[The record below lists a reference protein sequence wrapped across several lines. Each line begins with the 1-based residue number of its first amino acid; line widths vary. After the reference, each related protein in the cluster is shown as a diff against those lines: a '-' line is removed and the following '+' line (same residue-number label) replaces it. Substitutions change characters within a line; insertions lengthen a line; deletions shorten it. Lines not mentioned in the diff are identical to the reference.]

1 MSINFCA
8 REKISWYIHVASAQT
23 VKFVKGFSLESFHKT
38 AKPLPNILA
47 PLCQMVRQNYKE
59 KL

>member
-1 MSINFCA
+1 MGINFCA
-8 REKISWYIHVASAQT
+8 WEKISWYIHVTSAQT

-38 AKPLPNILA
+38 ANH
-47 PLCQMVRQNYKE
+47 CQIFWLHYVKWSGKMRE